1 MALKKIKI
9 RRGTSSDWIGVNP
22 ILEIGELGYEMDT
35 GITSGGYR
43 HYKFKVGDGESPW
56 VDLPYIGIGNPS
68 GGGGGGGP
76 VEWADVQNKPST
88 FAPSAHTHPWA
99 DVTGKPATFAP
110 SAHTHPWSEVTSK
123 PTEFTP
129 IAHQHPWTDITDKP
143 TEFPAEQHSHSISEV
158 SGLNASLA
166 AKATVTQLSTAID
179 QLKDGVAGAGD
190 TLQKLYSLIL
200 SSQDQFSVANIAE
213 RDALDVLNLNIQVFV
228 VDDGDGNWALY
239 KPTTLGVGASFI
251 KISDPDLLNAVM
263 SAAQIKTSYES
274 NPDTNVYTNAEK
286 SKLASITAIFTTAL
300 KTSYDSVVDW
310 LGVNQTDV
318 ADAVFKKHTH
328 ANQSVID
335 AITSGV
341 KSGYDSA
348 VTWISTNG
356 SALITHLS
364 RTDNPHSV
372 TKSQVGLS
380 DVDNTADSAKPVS
393 TAQATAIATKQA
405 SSAELTAIASITP
418 TNDDFIQRKSGSW
431 TNRTVAQVKSDLGI
445 AGSIQWAG
453 ARIRRA
459 TNQSIPAAP
468 MGAPV
473 WHDLSF
479 DTAAQEVGGDWWTSG
494 ANVTVAV
501 AGQYVLAA
509 EATIDGSGLLSV
521 ITGFMQVLV
530 NGSVVGADES
540 QVAINSLES
549 LAVNACR
556 YLNVGDV
563 VKVQV
568 RHSDTTSARNVL
580 AEGDHSPDIWL
591 SLQGGL
597 KGDTG
602 NTGPAGATATQS
614 FRTTSTGITLASS
627 SGNRFYSMMGGASSG
642 TEATVQMYVEYAMT
656 LKQLLIKTT
665 NTQSALGSMVW
676 AVRKNGADTGLLI
689 TIAAGATANVF
700 TISQDVS
707 LAIGDL
713 ICLRAVNNAAATSAN
728 ITQYSII
735 YQG

>member
-9 RRGTSSDWIGVNP
+9 RRGTSSDWIDVNP
-22 ILEIGELGYEMDT
+22 ILEIGELGYEVDT

-43 HYKFKVGDGESPW
+43 YYKFKVGDGESPW

-68 GGGGGGGP
+68 GGGGGP

-88 FAPSAHTHPWA
+88 FAPSTHTHPWA

-190 TLQKLYSLIL
+190 TLQKLYNLIL
-200 SSQDQFSVANIAE
+200 SSQDQFSVADISD
-213 RDALDVLNLNIQVFV
+213 RDALDVQNLNIQVFV
-228 VDDGDGNWALY
+228 VNDGDGNWALY

-263 SAAQIKTSYES
+263 SAAQIKTTYES

-328 ANQSVID
+328 ANQSVLD

-380 DVDNTADSAKPVS
+380 NVDNTADSAKPVS

-418 TNDDFIQRKSGSW
+418 TNDDFVQRKSGAW

-468 MGAPV
+468 MGVPV

-509 EATIDGSGLLSV
+509 EATIDGTGLLSV

-530 NGSVVGADES
+530 NGSLVGADES

-602 NTGPAGATATQS
+602 VAGATATQVIRMGYVTLTLGAS
-614 FRTTSTGITLASS
+614 TTRYLNVASVYATSTTTSNQAMESAVTFKKIVARIATAQPASGSQVLTLVKNNVDTALTVTIPASS
-627 SGNRFYSMMGGASSG
+627 AIG
-642 TEATVQMYVEYAMT
+642 TLVEFST
-656 LKQLLIKTT
+656 
-665 NTQSALGSMVW
+665 
-676 AVRKNGADTGLLI
+676 
-689 TIAAGATANVF
+689 
-700 TISQDVS
+700 DVS
-707 LAIGDL
+707 FSANDL
-713 ICLRAVNNAAATSAN
+713 WTVKVVNNATATSAAL
-728 ITQYSII
+728 TQVSLVC
-735 YQG
+735 Q